1 MTNPNP
7 NEPTFPFSGGT
18 DNPGDDTSKPGGP
31 TNVASTETAPL
42 LPVPHVAGVVNAE
55 GIHPPVVAGLSSQ
68 GTDTPLGAL
77 QAVPPT
83 GDGFESAVDRG
94 PDPEGGIDPVTG
106 SPREAGQD
114 ETAGATETTSGE
126 TPGQFPS
133 GMDPLPL
140 SEIIVGSGW
149 HILAGSVVEIGDVST
164 LYLQFAFDAAAAAVA
179 VTLPERARPPVDDVV
194 SNSGLFTLDAE
205 DGTITYSGSTAS
217 ANGGPVIC
225 EMDEFDPRSRY

>member
-126 TPGQFPS
+126 SPEQFPS
-133 GMDPLPL
+133 EADQVPL
-140 SEIIVGSGW
+140 SEITLGSGW
-149 HILAGSVVEIGDVST
+149 HILEGSLVEVGNFAT
-164 LYLQFAFDAAAAAVA
+164 LYLQLAFDAGAAAVA
-179 VTLPERARPPVDDVV
+179 ATLPASAWPVSDVV

-205 DGTITYSGSTAS
+205 DGTIAYSGSTAS

-225 EMDEFDPRSRY
+225 EMDAFDPYSRH